1 MESAIMELWQ
11 IVSKLETYERKEEIL
26 DYVIIILRL

>member
-1 MESAIMELWQ
+1 MELWQ